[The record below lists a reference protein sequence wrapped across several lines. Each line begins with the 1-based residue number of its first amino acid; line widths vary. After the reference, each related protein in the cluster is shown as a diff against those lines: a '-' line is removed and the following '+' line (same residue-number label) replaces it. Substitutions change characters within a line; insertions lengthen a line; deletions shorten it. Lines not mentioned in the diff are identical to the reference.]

1 MEERIITFLVD
12 KFNNDN
18 KDNSNIISVGKN
30 DADTIGMSEQDI
42 VKYLYVL
49 QEDGFINI
57 KEKSVHNDLSRY
69 WTVALKSPC
78 LHYFD
83 KIKCI

>member
-1 MEERIITFLVD
+1 MEEKIITFLVD

-30 DADTIGMSEQDI
+30 DVDTIGMSEQDI

-57 KEKSVHNDLSRY
+57 KDRSVHNDLSRY

-83 KIKCI
+83 KK

>member
-1 MEERIITFLVD
+1 MD

-18 KDNSNIISVGKN
+18 RDNSNIISISRN
-30 DADTIGMSEQDI
+30 DVDVIGMSEQDI

-49 QEDGFINI
+49 QEDELINI

-69 WTVALKSPC
+69 WTVALKSSC

-83 KIKCI
+83 EK